1 MYNKTRKKKET
12 DFKQYIKGGRMILG
26 IWWSGKYFS
35 YWRKEEKHQGGRWN
49 TKKERGRK
57 KKSNR
62 KKENPPPK
70 KFQPVINGSHMK
82 ETKFWG
88 DLEELIKSK
97 KGEFI

>member
-1 MYNKTRKKKET
+1 M
-12 DFKQYIKGGRMILG
+12 
-26 IWWSGKYFS
+26 
-35 YWRKEEKHQGGRWN
+35 KHQEG
-49 TKKERGRK
+49 ERKK